1 MSQYKESDY
10 FFVVFKIEDKE
21 EFAKHSGQMS
31 AAMMN
36 GERVYGAHVTS
47 CGQGD
52 VATERDALAEFI
64 LQEHDEAPDGIIQA
78 FIDEENRCVEDL

>member
-36 GERVYGAHVTS
+36 GERIYGAHVTS

-52 VATERDALAEFI
+52 VATERDALADH
-64 LQEHDEAPDGIIQA
+64 LLHEHGEHADAIIQD
-78 FIDEENRCVEDL
+78 FIDEEGMIDNG